1 MNKLLI
7 AMLFM
12 STMNVKSFAQQM
24 VPGQTGVEL
33 SYSVFPKSPEKQNY
47 IVSMGFVSYIK
58 NGNYFFGLA
67 EYSRKNY
74 KYTNYAIPIDTF
86 LLGGGYSFY
95 VWGDFMRNVN
105 LNLGIGALVGY
116 EQVNGGDELLYDGS
130 ILNLTDNFV
139 HGASGKLSVESYLT
153 GHWVFLVNGQLR
165 FLKNSQMARFH
176 SLFGFG
182 IRYNFKSNI
191 K

>member
-7 AMLFM
+7 AILFI

-24 VPGQTGVEL
+24 IPGQTSVEI
-33 SYSVFPKSPEKQNY
+33 SYSVFPKSPKKQNY
-47 IVSMGFVSYIK
+47 IVSMGFVSYVK

-67 EYSRKNY
+67 EYSRENY

-116 EQVNGGDELLYDGS
+116 EQVNGGNELIYDGS
-130 ILNLTDNFV
+130 MLSSADQLIYGV
-139 HGASGKLSVESYLT
+139 GGKLSLESYLT
-153 GHWVFLVNGQLR
+153 EHWVFLVNGQLR
-165 FLKNSQMARFH
+165 FLKNSQMAQFH
-176 SLFGFG
+176 PLLGFG
-182 IRYNFKSNI
+182 IRYNF
-191 K
+191 